1 MNRKVIVLA
10 VALMAVTLSALATST
25 VFAAKPDKFVSF
37 TFYGGP
43 YMGAG
48 PMIVEER
55 DAGESANH
63 FMNWI
68 FVGWRFS
75 WTPTGSQ
82 VFAVGIYSGYWM
94 HHGYEAGTPFGTHTA
109 KNTNGVFKMTIT
121 NWNGEEGYLILRAV
135 SNENPSGKSDGKL
148 TVLDGMIGDMKV
160 HGSGTSTEIVPHFA
174 WRYDLL
180 LQFKP

>member
-1 MNRKVIVLA
+1 MKNKVLLIA
-10 VALMAVTLSALATST
+10 VAFLALAIMAVPLSVAFAT
-25 VFAAKPDKFVSF
+25 KPDKFVTV

-48 PMIVEER
+48 PTIVEER

-75 WTPTGSQ
+75 WTPTGTQ
-82 VFAVGIYSGYWM
+82 VFAVGSYSGYWA
-94 HHGYEAGTPFGTHTA
+94 HHGFEAGTPFGTHTA
-109 KNTNGVFKMTIT
+109 INTNGVFEMTVT
-121 NWNGEEGYLILRAV
+121 DWNGEEGYLILRAV
-135 SNENPSGKSDGKL
+135 GIENPSGKLDGKL

-160 HGSGTSTEIVPHFA
+160 HGTGTSTNMVPHFA
-174 WRYDLL
+174 WRYDLT
-180 LQFKP
+180 LQFTP

>member
-1 MNRKVIVLA
+1 VNKKVLGIAVFLLA
-10 VALMAVTLSALATST
+10 VAMLALSISFAFAT
-25 VFAAKPDKFVSF
+25 KPDKFESF

-48 PMIVEER
+48 TPVIEEG

-63 FMNWI
+63 FMDWI

-75 WTPTGSQ
+75 WTPTGTQ
-82 VFAVGIYSGYWM
+82 VFAVGSYSGYWV

-109 KNTNGVFKMTIT
+109 KNTNGVFKMTVT

-135 SNENPSGKSDGKL
+135 SNENPSGKSEGKL

-160 HGSGTSTEIVPHFA
+160 HGTGTSTEIVPHFA
-174 WRYDLL
+174 WRYDLT
-180 LQFKP
+180 LQFTS